1 MTCQDRLDPLIIS
14 KQTQQEYGAL
24 YSKTFYVQQN
34 NIKREHILVLFFKY
48 LHGDLIFKGSK
59 IMQSHK
65 AYLEIFPRGSL
76 SN

>member
-14 KQTQQEYGAL
+14 KQTQQEYGAR

-34 NIKREHILVLFFKY
+34 NIKREHILAFSLKY